1 MIDYFDL
8 FSTYLF
14 PHEKRNSKYK
24 LYIYYFTFKLN
35 SHGRGTTHN
44 FRPHKAIYYFGAFFP
59 LFVVVVVVC
68 FTSHDGRIELS
79 YLKNKKTK
87 QVHHS
92 QL

>member
-14 PHEKRNSKYK
+14 PHKKRNSKYK
-24 LYIYYFTFKLN
+24 LHIYYFTFKLN
-35 SHGRGTTHN
+35 TQGRGATHN
-44 FRPHKAIYYFGAFFP
+44 FRPHKAIYYFGAFFSFFFP
-59 LFVVVVVVC
+59 VVVVVLLLMME
-68 FTSHDGRIELS
+68 ELNS
-79 YLKNKKTK
+79 YLKKKKK